1 MPAIRFTLVT
11 ADNCAMTKTFTQ
23 DPFGNVISTA
33 IAHMTAGR
41 AQVIELDCPT
51 HLASFLPTLGPN
63 QAITCGV
70 PLAGDTP
77 LTTRAGADFNPH
89 AVARTNEAF
98 RYLDAP
104 ALMPID
110 VDTAAGVYRTVGEV
124 LDALEAASPWLRHV
138 LRVARPSSSSYV
150 AGRGLR
156 GVHVYVPVSRGTDI
170 PELGKRLQIEQWAA
184 GRGSVVIS
192 KSGALLVRQLSDA
205 LVYQPSRL
213 MFEAAPQLEGGVTRD
228 VPASEAWIERPA
240 QPLKGRPANYKT
252 VEGWLDA
259 QELPLL
265 RDIERRRFEASTRQ
279 AKDRMRVEAKKIA
292 LNYHKANALAAG
304 LDDGD
309 RRGAQ
314 ALRALGDK
322 RLPPSW
328 PLALAGEPFTAAVE
342 AILAN
347 LPAYLGRYCADP
359 FDAMRADLTEAH
371 KHKAEIV
378 AMHGRPGVWS
388 HKLQEFFEF
397 STDDTDELETPLGIA
412 AENLCGVIEEWP
424 DRKDKKRNS
433 LSNVLFAVGL
443 LAKEAGIR
451 LQFDVCLDAFSREGV
466 PADGEWLRAVTRLGC
481 SCVSADT
488 LRKALEE
495 HGRADPIDPWRDAVL
510 ALPAWDGQHRV
521 DTLFVDTFG
530 AIPSEAQSYAAR
542 AVLAGLVMRQLAPG
556 MPAPVVPVLI
566 GPQGHGKGLFIADMA
581 KALGFPPPTELA
593 FTDDRRMSMAA
604 ARAPLDELC
613 EMAGLGKRDADD
625 VKRWVTDTQDVY
637 RRPYDRNEETHPR
650 RFVLIGTAN
659 KWELNRDETGN
670 RRFMPVLTQQAPDAN
685 WSIEVP
691 QLLAEAKA
699 RFCQDRA
706 VYFRLIREAADAV
719 FAYNEDAM
727 RRGEGMPVSDL
738 DDILPPVLERL
749 INDRHRVQS
758 SSIRTALDVQASGR
772 KHSAHEV
779 SRWLKARGWVPG
791 TDGRGMR
798 YYTAPQTFIDIIET
812 SAQTAPVNAINP
824 FATGEPHHAAA

>member
-1 MPAIRFTLVT
+1 MPSIRFTLVT

-23 DPFGNVISTA
+23 DAFGNVTSSA
-33 IAHMTAGR
+33 IAHMTAGH
-41 AQVIELDCPT
+41 AQVIEIDGPEQ
-51 HLASFLPTLGPN
+51 LAAFLPMLKPN

-70 PLAGDTP
+70 PQVGDTV
-77 LTTRAGADFNPH
+77 LTTRAGAEFNPH

-104 ALMPID
+104 ALLPID
-110 VDTAAGVYRTVGEV
+110 VDTATGMYRTVGEV

-138 LRVARPSSSSYV
+138 FRVARPSSSSYV

-184 GRGSVVIS
+184 GRGFVMVS

-213 MFEAAPQLEGGVTRD
+213 MFEALPQLEGGVTRD
-228 VPASEAWIERPA
+228 VPPEEAWLERSA
-240 QPLKGRPANYKT
+240 QMGQGRPAKFKT
-252 VEGWLDA
+252 PEGWLDA
-259 QELPLL
+259 QELPPL
-265 RDIERRRFEASTRQ
+265 RDIERRRFEVATRQ
-279 AKDRMRVEAKKIA
+279 AKDRMRIEAKQVA

-328 PLALAGEPFTAAVE
+328 PLALAGEPFPTPVE
-342 AILAN
+342 TILGN
-347 LPAYLGRYCADP
+347 LPAFLGRFCADP
-359 FDAMRADLTEAH
+359 FDALRPDLTEGH
-371 KHKAEIV
+371 KTKAEIV

-397 STDDTDELETPLGIA
+397 SNDGELDLSTPLDIA

-433 LSNVLFAVGL
+433 LSNVLFAVGA
-443 LAKEAGIR
+443 LAKQAGLR
-451 LQFDVCLDAFSREGV
+451 LTYDVCLDAFSRDGM
-466 PADGEWLRAVTRLGC
+466 PTDGEWLRAVTRLGC
-481 SCVSADT
+481 SCVSAET

-495 HGRADPIDPWRDAVL
+495 AARAEPVDPWRDAVL
-510 ALPAWDGQHRV
+510 SLPVWDGQPRV
-521 DTLFVDTFG
+521 DSLFVDTFG

-542 AVLAGLVMRQLAPG
+542 AVLAGLVMRQLLPG
-556 MPAPVVPVLI
+556 APAPVVPVLI
-566 GPQGHGKGLFIADMA
+566 GPQGHGKGLFIAEMA
-581 KALGFPPPTELA
+581 RAMGFPPPTELA
-593 FTDDRRMSMAA
+593 FTNDRQMSMAA

-613 EMAGLGKRDADD
+613 EMAGLGKRDAED
-625 VKRWVTDTQDVY
+625 VKRWTTDTQDVY

-670 RRFMPVLTQQAPDAN
+670 RRFMPVLTMQSPSPD
-685 WSIEVP
+685 WSVEVP

-699 RFCQDRA
+699 KYCTGMD
-706 VYFRLIREAADAV
+706 VYFRLCREAAEAV
-719 FAYNEDAM
+719 FEYNKDAM
-727 RRGEGMPVSDL
+727 SRGEGMPVSDL
-738 DDILPPVLERL
+738 DDLLPPQLERL
-749 INDRHRVQS
+749 MSDRHRVQS
-758 SSIRTALDVQASGR
+758 SAIRMALDVQATGR
-772 KHSAHEV
+772 KFSAHEI
-779 SRWLKARGWVPG
+779 SRWLKARGWQPG
-791 TDGRGMR
+791 ADSRGMR
-798 YYTAPQTFIDIIET
+798 YYTAPQTFIDICET
-812 SAQTAPVNAINP
+812 STQTAPALNP
-824 FATGEPHHAAA
+824 FITTESPHHVAA